1 MFHSYLSRKHKSKN
15 GRKMNYLNINKQEKE
30 GLTSL
35 CKRIDNKKLAVI
47 PIDKSGRFAV
57 LAYAQYIKAGNSHT
71 HIMIKTMR
79 RTILRNI
86 RRRSKTR

>member
-15 GRKMNYLNINKQEKE
+15 GGKMNYLNINKHEKE
-30 GLTSL
+30 VLTSL
-35 CKRIDNKKLAVI
+35 CKRIDNKELVVI

-79 RTILRNI
+79 SNGLRSSI
-86 RRRSKTR
+86 